1 MSNEENRRA
10 VQKVLHGEIQGTID
24 ADSDGNYMSV
34 QNLKDI
40 HAMSG
45 QLAQHIQPGDAM
57 EDWVEDKISAAR
69 QILSDLQRF
78 YSKGARQRTP

>member
-1 MSNEENRRA
+1 MSNHDEHRRA
-10 VQKVLHGEIQGTID
+10 VQKVLHGEIQGTMEAD
-24 ADSDGNYMSV
+24 ADGNYMSV

-40 HAMSG
+40 HAISG
-45 QLAQHIQPGDAM
+45 QLVQMVRPGSPM

-78 YSKGARQRTP
+78 YAKGSGHK

>member
-1 MSNEENRRA
+1 MSNHDDNRRA
-10 VQKVLHGEIQGTID
+10 VQKVLHGEVQGTIEAD
-24 ADSDGNYMSV
+24 ADGNYMSV

-45 QLAQHIQPGDAM
+45 QLAQMVQPGTPM

-78 YSKGARQRTP
+78 YAKGSGHK

>member
-1 MSNEENRRA
+1 MSNDENRRA
-10 VQKVLHGEIQGTID
+10 VQKVLHGEIQGTVE

-45 QLAQHIQPGDAM
+45 QLLQLVQPGSPM
-57 EDWVEDKISAAR
+57 EDWVEDKISTAR

-78 YSKGARQRTP
+78 YSKGSGHK